1 MPLLSGRDFVIDET
15 NSNKFGALALAF
27 ACTLSEDLLKAPVG
41 DFYKDGIY
49 TLAADV
55 ELDYKGIKETLFVN
69 KFVIYCNLFCGIV

>member
-15 NSNKFGALALAF
+15 NSNNFGALVLAF
-27 ACTLSEDLLKAPVG
+27 GSLLSDEILDSFVG
-41 DFYKDGIY
+41 DFYKEGIY